1 MTLFYGAAHALIERN
16 GRFLVTRRSA
26 VDDYM
31 PLKWDL
37 PGGTVDPGETL
48 EDALVREVFEETKI
62 KVDIERLLYAY
73 TNLATL
79 PERQTFQTVFL
90 CRYVGGDVQLDP
102 DDHDQFVWATK
113 DDIDGLDAMGFLAG
127 FRGTPTYRTVK

>member
-1 MTLFYGAAHALIERN
+1 MFYGAAHALIERD

-113 DDIDGLDAMGFLAG
+113 EDIDGLDAMGFLAG
-127 FRGTPTYRTVK
+127 FRGTPMYRTVK

>member
-1 MTLFYGAAHALIERN
+1 MFYGAAHALIERD

-127 FRGTPTYRTVK
+127 FRGTPMYRTVK

>member
-1 MTLFYGAAHALIERN
+1 MTLFYAAAHALIERD

-48 EDALVREVFEETKI
+48 EDALVREVHEETKI

-79 PERQTFQTVFL
+79 PERQTFQTVFF
-90 CRYVGGDVQLDP
+90 CRYVDGEVELDP
-102 DDHDQFVWATK
+102 ADHDQFVWASK
-113 DDIDGLDAMGFLAG
+113 SEIDELDAMAFLAG
-127 FRGTPTYRTVK
+127 LRQSTIYRAVK

>member
-1 MTLFYGAAHALIERN
+1 MTLFYGAAHALIERD

-79 PERQTFQTVFL
+79 PKRQTFQTVFL
-90 CRYVGGDVQLDP
+90 CRYAGGDVQLDP
-102 DDHDQFVWATK
+102 ADHDQFVWATK
-113 DDIDGLDAMGFLAG
+113 EEIDSLDAMGFLAG
-127 FRGTPTYRTVK
+127 FRGTPMYRTVK